1 MPQFS
6 NLILKDRAG
15 LDVTFKP
22 KDVKAGVAKWVKT
35 TGIPAG
41 DQSVTVSSNDT
52 QNGRRKAIVKLVIPV
67 VQDVLVGNV
76 SRPQVVR
83 TAYAELTLNFDSL
96 SLAQERAD
104 ITNYAMGCLEWGNTQ
119 INPVI
124 IDGDGIY

>member
-104 ITNYAMGCLEWGNTQ
+104 ITNYAWAAWNGVTPRSIL
-119 INPVI
+119 
-124 IDGDGIY
+124 